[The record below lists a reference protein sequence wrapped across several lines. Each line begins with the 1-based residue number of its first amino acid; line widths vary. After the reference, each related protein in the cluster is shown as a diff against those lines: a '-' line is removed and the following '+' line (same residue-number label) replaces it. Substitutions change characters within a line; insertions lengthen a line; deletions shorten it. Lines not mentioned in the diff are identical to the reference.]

1 MKVIKINNQKC
12 EVIFGNYMNG
22 ATAINLICLDG
33 EDEGEPY
40 ATATINIPRIKLEKN
55 EIIIK
60 NYSENEGILD
70 ALVEANIVED
80 TGGKI
85 NVGYAYANIC
95 KLKTKEV

>member
-1 MKVIKINNQKC
+1 MTIKVNNQEC
-12 EVIFGNYMNG
+12 EVIFEKYMNG
-22 ATAINLICLDG
+22 ATAINLVCLGG
-33 EDEGEPY
+33 EDDGEPY
-40 ATATINIPRIKLEKN
+40 ATATINIPRVKLEKD
-55 EIIIK
+55 ELIVK

-80 TGGKI
+80 TGGKV